1 MSSAKWLTV
10 VGVLRNQNLDL
21 WQKYTLVRTAI
32 AHECTRQDVHFESVS
47 VASSAAFFPPLDPSC
62 NEWRLSHG
70 TGAAGARDICAQN
83 FRLNLAG
90 TGATWKEAGK
100 GKGVPLYGF
109 GLYMAERIT
118 KADEYSKS
126 GEKDY
131 EGIFQ
136 VILCRV
142 AGGRTNIV
150 QDNEINRE
158 KLSELV
164 FDGPHHSVLGDR
176 VTKLGKPF
184 RNCSLRQG
192 SDLPRVHH
200 LVCSQVDPNLR
211 QARDVSAEEVEKGH
225 LVELTH
231 SMRRKLSQP
240 VRLLRHRQGMVNSNE
255 ASASELVACA
265 CGAETA
271 GQRPRLRCDGEIGS
285 SLHV

>member
-1 MSSAKWLTV
+1 MQFQELLDRTHKPGPDNWTRDRGCARHGVNGCSQQCASTHRCPVPSGYTV

-32 AHECTRQDVHFESVS
+32 AHECTRQDVHFESVG

-62 NEWRLSHG
+62 NEWRLFHG

-126 GEKDY
+126 GEKEY

-176 VTKLGKPF
+176 VTKLGKPYREIVVYDKDQIYPEF
-184 RNCSLRQG
+184 IISY
-192 SDLPRVHH
+192 
-200 LVCSQVDPNLR
+200 
-211 QARDVSAEEVEKGH
+211 AR
-225 LVELTH
+225 
-231 SMRRKLSQP
+231 R
-240 VRLLRHRQGMVNSNE
+240 
-255 ASASELVACA
+255 
-265 CGAETA
+265 
-271 GQRPRLRCDGEIGS
+271 
-285 SLHV
+285 